1 MLIILAAAA
10 GLLAGHA
17 IDLVFRH
24 FYTDERIGG
33 RVYRCSECR
42 SALRPVYALPLLGYA
57 LTRGRCADCGK
68 PLPLR
73 ALLLPTGSA
82 ALFAVSYLVFED
94 DFGAALLG
102 GFFCTVFLALTFT
115 DLDRRLLPNRIVY
128 PSILLAAA
136 LSWGWPETSVA
147 EVFAGGATAV
157 LVAATLLLI
166 SLPFG
171 SQAFGVGDVKMIVLM
186 GFVLGV
192 PSVLVGVFIGTLA
205 AGAAAV
211 FLLATRLRGRKD
223 YIPHGPFL
231 ALGAVTALFWGAE
244 IWDWY
249 LGR

>member
-1 MLIILAAAA
+1 MLILLAAAI
-10 GLLAGHA
+10 GLLIGHL

-24 FYTDERIGG
+24 FYTDERTGG

-42 SALRPVYALPLLGYA
+42 ASLRPVYALPILSFA

-68 PLPLR
+68 ALPLR
-73 ALLLPTGSA
+73 ALLLPAGSA
-82 ALFAVSYLVFED
+82 ALFVVSCLVFED
-94 DFGAALLG
+94 GFGAALLG
-102 GFFCTVFLALTFT
+102 GLFSTVFLALTFT

-136 LSWGWPETSVA
+136 LSWGWPETSVV
-147 EVFAGGATAV
+147 EVFAGGATAA
-157 LVAATLLLI
+157 LVAGTLLLL

-171 SQAFGVGDVKMIVLM
+171 AQAFGMGDVKMIVLM

-192 PSVLVGVFIGTLA
+192 PSILVGIFIGTFTGG
-205 AGAAAV
+205 GAAA
-211 FLLATRLRGRKD
+211 FLLATRLRSRRD

-231 ALGAVTALFWGAE
+231 AIGAVTALFWGQG

-249 LGR
+249 AG